1 MHLVACSRTEIQP
14 KQRRAKASVTTGGL
28 VGWVMEAFSYLMANG
43 SRRPAMKQMRIVETL
58 AIGAKKQ
65 LLLVSCG
72 GERFL
77 VGTGSES
84 VQTMMRV
91 RRETGVAANVEE
103 LAR

>member
-1 MHLVACSRTEIQP
+1 MHLVASTRTEFQP
-14 KQRRAKASVTTGGL
+14 KQQSSKPVTGGL

-72 GERFL
+72 GEYFL
-77 VGTGSES
+77 VGTGPES
-84 VQTMMRV
+84 VQTMVRV
-91 RRETGVAANVEE
+91 RQETVASAASLAE
-103 LAR
+103 LTR